1 MQKNTLDIDL
11 SGKVAVVT
19 GAGGVLCSDMARALA
34 RAGARVALL
43 NRTAAKAQVHAG
55 AINAAG
61 GVAGFMNS
69 NTTLEACSST
79 GSVTA
84 TGTGDVSVG
93 GVVGY
98 ISAGAKVTACY
109 ATGDV
114 SATGY
119 NVGGVAGF
127 SMGIITACYHAGD
140 TVSGSARVGGVL
152 GYNQSGPAASGT
164 VTACYWKNDQE
175 QGIGDDQTG
184 TGETTKVDGGWTDAV
199 KQMNAALSGTDTN
212 RRYNSSG
219 NTPPTLN

>member
-127 SMGIITACYHAGD
+127 SMGIITACYWGD
-140 TVSGSARVGGVL
+140 NGQT
-152 GYNQSGPAASGT
+152 
-164 VTACYWKNDQE
+164 
-175 QGIGDDQTG
+175 QGIGEDQVG
-184 TGETTKVDGGWTDAV
+184 TGGTTQVTDGDWQNAV
-199 KQMNAALSGTDTN
+199 TQMNAALSGKGWQYELT
-212 RRYNSSG
+212 G
-219 NTPPTLN
+219 ALPTLKKQ

>member
-19 GAGGVLCSDMARALA
+19 GAGGVLCSDMA

-164 VTACYWKNDQE
+164 VTACYWKNDQDE
-175 QGIGDDQTG
+175 GIGYNQAG
-184 TGETTKVDGGWTDAV
+184 TTVETTKVDGDWTDAV
-199 KQMNAALSGTDTN
+199 TQMNKALSGTG
-212 RRYNSSG
+212 YSYQQG
-219 NTPPTLN
+219 NPPKLN

>member
-34 RAGARVALL
+34 RAGAWVALL

-84 TGTGDVSVG
+84 TG
-93 GVVGY
+93 
-98 ISAGAKVTACY
+98 
-109 ATGDV
+109 TGDV

-184 TGETTKVDGGWTDAV
+184 TG
-199 KQMNAALSGTDTN
+199 
-212 RRYNSSG
+212 YNYQQG
-219 NTPPTLN
+219 NPPKLN

>member
-1 MQKNTLDIDL
+1 MSRPD
-11 SGKVAVVT
+11 APVT
-19 GAGGVLCSDMARALA
+19 
-34 RAGARVALL
+34 RAGAWVALL

-164 VTACYWKNDQE
+164 VTACYWKNDQAE
-175 QGIGDDQTG
+175 GIGYNQAG
-184 TGETTKVDGGWTDAV
+184 TTVETTKVDGDWTDAV
-199 KQMNAALSGTDTN
+199 AQMNAALSGTG
-212 RRYNSSG
+212 YSYQQG
-219 NTPPTLN
+219 NPPKLN

>member
-84 TGTGDVSVG
+84 TGTGDVS
-93 GVVGY
+93 
-98 ISAGAKVTACY
+98 
-109 ATGDV
+109 
-114 SATGY
+114 ATGY

-164 VTACYWKNDQE
+164 VTACYWGDNGQT
-175 QGIGDDQTG
+175 QGIGEDQVG
-184 TGETTKVDGGWTDAV
+184 TGGTTQVTDGDWTDAV
-199 KQMNAALSGTDTN
+199 AQMNKALSGKGYSY
-212 RRYNSSG
+212 RQG
-219 NTPPTLN
+219 NPPTLN